1 MKIGIL
7 KRICP
12 GIAVLLL
19 LTACSET
26 PNDNHVTFIDKATHE
41 VTMPMDL
48 STRYDA
54 FFRDVDKLN
63 IDAATRAFFEFE
75 SVATKAQLDF
85 VETVVLDSE
94 IQDALANCYNNSE
107 IGFDIGCYHGEKK
120 DEIQDICDHGFTF
133 VPFNGLIYPVV
144 NYEDFDRVSPYVSRE
159 ASSYIA
165 LKAHELNDYMIG
177 SSLSQE
183 DLIDRLLSI
192 ETHLKAYAGGQT
204 APTVYELYKTYLYD
218 FIPIEL
224 RTLGKL
230 SEDDE
235 RLKTYQFFADAH
247 ETSVTAAIV
256 SKYVNAIKD
265 NGYVI
270 NASVL
275 EVLDNFNDEIELYFT
290 HVNT

>member
-1 MKIGIL
+1 M
-7 KRICP
+7 P
-12 GIAVLLL
+12 GIAALLL
-19 LTACSET
+19 LTACTEK
-26 PNDNHVTFIDKATHE
+26 PNENQVTFIDKATHE
-41 VTMPMDL
+41 VAMPMDL
-48 STRYDA
+48 STRYEA
-54 FFRDVDKLN
+54 LFRDVDKLST
-63 IDAATRAFFEFE
+63 DDATRAFFDFE

-85 VETVVLDSE
+85 VETVVLDSD
-94 IQDALANCYNNSE
+94 IQKALAGCYGDTE
-107 IGFDIGCYHGEKK
+107 MGFDIGCYHGEKK

-144 NYEDFDRVSPYVSRE
+144 NYKAFDSVTPYVSRE

-165 LKAHELNDYMIG
+165 LKAHELNDYMMG
-177 SSLSQE
+177 SNLSQE

-192 ETHLKAYAGGQT
+192 ETHLKAYAGGET

-224 RTLGKL
+224 RTLGTL

-247 ETSVTAAIV
+247 EQSVTAAIV
-256 SKYVNAIKD
+256 KKYVNAIKD

-275 EVLDNFNDEIELYFT
+275 EVLDRFNDEIELYFT